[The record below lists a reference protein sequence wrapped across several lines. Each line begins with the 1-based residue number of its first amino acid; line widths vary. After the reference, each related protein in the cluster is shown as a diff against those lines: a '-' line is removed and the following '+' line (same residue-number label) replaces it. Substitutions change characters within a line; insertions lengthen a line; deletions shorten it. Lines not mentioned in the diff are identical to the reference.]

1 MNLMEW
7 EVGIPGKQSVRL
19 PFSITALRALDGQL
33 IFEMIHPDTLGGRR
47 VQAHDGLPRRF
58 ACLHAHYRA
67 LEVLGL
73 TFLRVQIIRPSHP
86 NVRSLRLLKHH
97 SPRGLLLTSR

>member
-7 EVGIPGKQSVRL
+7 EVGIPGKQSVRF
-19 PFSITALRALDGQL
+19 PFSIPVLRALDCRL
-33 IFEMIHPDTLGGRR
+33 IFEMIRPDTLGGRR

-58 ACLHAHYRA
+58 ACLHVHHRA

-73 TFLRVQIIRPSHP
+73 TCLRVQIIHPSHP
-86 NVRSLRLLKHH
+86 SVRSPRLLKDL
-97 SPRGLLLTSR
+97 SPSWLTPDV

>member
-19 PFSITALRALDGQL
+19 AFSIPALRALDYRL
-33 IFEMIHPDTLGGRR
+33 IFETIHPDTMGGRR

-58 ACLHAHYRA
+58 ARLYPHHRTP
-67 LEVLGL
+67 EILGL
-73 TFLRVQIIRPSHP
+73 TCFRVQIIHP
-86 NVRSLRLLKHH
+86 NHPSVRSPRLLRDL
-97 SPRGLLLTSR
+97 SPSWLTLDV